1 MGLEELISTL
11 KKGEQK
17 QIDAIWQQVNAEADS
32 LRGQAAEAIAKIT
45 EEHAEQL
52 ASACQ
57 KSVRSI
63 VAEADIKARKKKLY
77 AYQGLDDLLRQTA
90 MKQLHKLR
98 QLDYENV
105 FAQLVKELPDC
116 QWEKIIV
123 NPADVDIAAKTF
135 NKNSVQSDSAISGGL
150 VAVSADRRIVVDNTF
165 EKRLERKW
173 DQIIPEL
180 IKKIEEKYG
189 KSGSAKKAG

>member
-17 QIDAIWQQVNAEADS
+17 QIDAIWQQANAEADS

-45 EEHAEQL
+45 EEHADQL
-52 ASACQ
+52 ASACR

-63 VAEADIKARKKKLY
+63 VAEADIKARKKKLF
-77 AYQGLDDLLRQTA
+77 AYQGLDEVLRQAA
-90 MKQLHKLR
+90 MKQLPELR
-98 QLDYENV
+98 QQNYEKV
-105 FAQLVKELPDC
+105 FALLARELPDC

-123 NPADVDIAAKTF
+123 NPADVDIAAKSF
-135 NKNSVQSDSAISGGL
+135 IKNFVQSDSAISGGL
-150 VAVSADRRIVVDNTF
+150 IAVSAGGRIVVDNTF

-180 IKKIEEKYG
+180 IKKTEEKYG
-189 KSGSAKKAG
+189 KSRSAEKAG

>member
-17 QIDAIWQQVNAEADS
+17 QIDAIWQQANAEADS

-45 EEHAEQL
+45 EEHADQL
-52 ASACQ
+52 ASACR

-63 VAEADIKARKKKLY
+63 VAEADIKARKKKLF
-77 AYQGLDDLLRQTA
+77 AYQGLDEVLRQAA
-90 MKQLHKLR
+90 MKQLPELR
-98 QLDYENV
+98 QQNYEKV
-105 FAQLVKELPDC
+105 FALLARELPDC

-123 NPADVDIAAKTF
+123 NPADVDIAAKSF
-135 NKNSVQSDSAISGGL
+135 IKNFVQSDSAISGGL
-150 VAVSADRRIVVDNTF
+150 IAVSAGGWIVVDNTF

-180 IKKIEEKYG
+180 IKKTEEKYG
-189 KSGSAKKAG
+189 KSRSAEKAG

>member
-17 QIDAIWQQVNAEADS
+17 QIDAIWQQANAEADS
-32 LRGQAAEAIAKIT
+32 LRGQTAEAIAKIT
-45 EEHAEQL
+45 VEHADQL
-52 ASACQ
+52 ASACR

-63 VAEADIKARKKKLY
+63 VAEADIKARKKKLF
-77 AYQGLDDLLRQTA
+77 AYQGLDEVLRQAT
-90 MKQLHKLR
+90 MKQLPELR
-98 QLDYENV
+98 QQNYEKV
-105 FAQLVKELPDC
+105 FALLARELPDC

-123 NPADVDIAAKTF
+123 NPADVDIAAKSF
-135 NKNSVQSDSAISGGL
+135 IKNFVQSDSAISGGL
-150 VAVSADRRIVVDNTF
+150 IAVSAGGRIVVDNTF

-180 IKKIEEKYG
+180 IKKTEEKYG
-189 KSGSAKKAG
+189 KSRSAEKAG